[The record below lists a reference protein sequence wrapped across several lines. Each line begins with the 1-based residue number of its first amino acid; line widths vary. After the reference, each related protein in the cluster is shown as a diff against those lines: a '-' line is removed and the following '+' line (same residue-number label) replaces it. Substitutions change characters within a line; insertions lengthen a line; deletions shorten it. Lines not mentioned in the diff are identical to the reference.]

1 MPLLGVDINPR
12 FFLFSLVISGIFAYI
27 LQNLGIL
34 LHLTL
39 SSPLLG
45 FFIFLLL
52 FAIVFNVIYAIAVY
66 EVNEDEYT
74 TRLYIFVTIA
84 FVLAALFLYFIS
96 PIIFNILK

>member
-27 LQNLGIL
+27 LQNIGLL

-39 SSPLLG
+39 SSPLVGLFM
-45 FFIFLLL
+45 FFMI
-52 FAIVFNVIYAIAVY
+52 FAIVFNVIYAVAVY

-74 TRLYIFVTIA
+74 TRLYIFITIA
-84 FVLAALFLYFIS
+84 FILAAVFLYFIS
-96 PIIFNILK
+96 PIILNSLK

>member
-27 LQNLGIL
+27 LQNLGLL

-39 SSPLLG
+39 SGPLVGL
-45 FFIFLLL
+45 FTLFIT

-74 TRLYIFVTIA
+74 NRIYIFITIA
-84 FVLAALFLYFIS
+84 FVLAAIFLYFIS
-96 PIIFNILK
+96 PIIFSILK

>member
-12 FFLFSLVISGIFAYI
+12 FLLFSLIVGGIFAYI

-39 SSPLLG
+39 SSPILG
-45 FFIFLLL
+45 FFIFLMI
-52 FAIVFNVIYAIAVY
+52 FAFVFNIIYVVAVY

-74 TRLYIFVTIA
+74 NRLYIVITIA
-84 FVLAALFLYFIS
+84 FALAALFLYFIS

>member
-27 LQNLGIL
+27 LQNIGLL
-34 LHLTL
+34 LHLTS

-45 FFIFLLL
+45 LFVFLMIFA
-52 FAIVFNVIYAIAVY
+52 FVFNIIYAVAVY

-74 TRLYIFVTIA
+74 TRLYIFITIA
-84 FVLAALFLYFIS
+84 FILAAVFLYFIS
-96 PIIFNILK
+96 PIIFNVLK

>member
-34 LHLTL
+34 LHLTS

-45 FFIFLLL
+45 LAIFLMT
-52 FAIVFNVIYAIAVY
+52 FAIVFNVIYAVAVY

-74 TRLYIFVTIA
+74 NRIYIFVTIA
-84 FVLAALFLYFIS
+84 FVLAAIFLYFIS

>member
-1 MPLLGVDINPR
+1 MPLLGVDISSR
-12 FFLFSLVISGIFAYI
+12 FLLFSLIVGGIFAYI

-39 SSPLLG
+39 SSPILG
-45 FFIFLLL
+45 FFIFLMI
-52 FAIVFNVIYAIAVY
+52 FAFVFNIIYVVAVY

-74 TRLYIFVTIA
+74 NRLYIVITIA
-84 FVLAALFLYFIS
+84 FALAALFLYFIS